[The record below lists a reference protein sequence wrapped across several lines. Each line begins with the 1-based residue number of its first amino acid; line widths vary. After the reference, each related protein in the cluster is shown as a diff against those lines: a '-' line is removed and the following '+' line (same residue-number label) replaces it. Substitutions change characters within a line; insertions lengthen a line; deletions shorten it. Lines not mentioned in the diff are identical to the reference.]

1 VAIGGSTNAGTTGG
15 TTTAQGAYAIAIGYG
30 AIATASG
37 SKALIKIGS
46 TNNYYYMD
54 GSG

>member
-1 VAIGGSTNAGTTGG
+1 MAIGGNATAGTTGG
-15 TTTAQGAYAIAIGYG
+15 TTTAKGAYAIAIGHG
-30 AIATASG
+30 VIATVSG

-46 TNNYYYMD
+46 TDNYYYMD